1 MPIQVLVW
9 SRKYNSCKI
18 ETGLLCG
25 DGAQVIRFFARVIQQ
40 LGFWTQ
46 KIEANVDYCYVRRR
60 AECTSGREETCRGA
74 SRGIFFQ
81 QSIRAQHVSF
91 CSECTLA

>member
-40 LGFWTQ
+40 LGFGVQ
-46 KIEANVDYCYVRRR
+46 KNKP
-60 AECTSGREETCRGA
+60 TSTTVTFDAAPSALR
-74 SRGIFFQ
+74 SVLDS
-81 QSIRAQHVSF
+81 SI
-91 CSECTLA
+91 